1 MAGGRSW
8 AWPIDPPFSRGFAHL
23 HVRSGFSYGYGT
35 ATPEELVEAAS
46 KTGVGALALTD
57 RDGLYGIPRFLK
69 AAEGAGVSPIV
80 GAEVS
85 VAEAGGGTWCC
96 SRRATGGTGA
106 CAGS

>member
-85 VAEAGGGTWCC
+85 VAEPGGGNAVLLAE
-96 SRRATGGTGA
+96 RNRGTRA